1 MLKRKEDDYMVEKD
15 FRDLT
20 VEDIFEIVSKP
31 VSVKEDAI
39 LKDAVEAITHNSH
52 SRKVYVVDGE
62 GKLKGVITIETLLRQ
77 VGYKVGVRETG
88 VISFFKFLS
97 GILKESVMEFTEK
110 PSTITKRHKVLDAL
124 RMMVDYHLNDLPVI
138 DEEDRL
144 EGELNSLEILIKAR
158 QLFDE

>member
-1 MLKRKEDDYMVEKD
+1 MLKRKRGDNMVEKD

-20 VEDIFEIVSKP
+20 VEDIFEIISKP
-31 VSVKEDAI
+31 VSVTEDAI
-39 LKDAVEAITHNSH
+39 LKDAVEAITQNSH

-97 GILKESVMEFTEK
+97 GILKENVMEFTEK
-110 PSTITKRHKVLDAL
+110 QDTITKRHKVLDAL
-124 RMMVDYHLNDLPVI
+124 RMMVDYHLNDLQVI
-138 DEEDRL
+138 DKEDL
-144 EGELNSLEILIKAR
+144 
-158 QLFDE
+158 